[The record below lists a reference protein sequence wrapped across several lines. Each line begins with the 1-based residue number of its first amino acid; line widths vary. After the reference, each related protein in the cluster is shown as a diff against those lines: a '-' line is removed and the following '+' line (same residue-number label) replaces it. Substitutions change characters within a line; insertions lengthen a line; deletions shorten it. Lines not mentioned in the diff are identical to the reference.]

1 MLPPTAATI
10 GGLASELITKPHECH
25 VILTASLI
33 LSILMRL
40 LPEFSARGGGSKK
53 AVAGAAP
60 QGGPEIAIYA
70 CPELTAYRRPG
81 LLKSVALR
89 LVSLDERRDL

>member
-1 MLPPTAATI
+1 MSRHSYRLPNLVDLNAA
-10 GGLASELITKPHECH
+10 C
-25 VILTASLI
+25 
-33 LSILMRL
+33 
-40 LPEFSARGGGSKK
+40 ARIQRQRRTLEKR
-53 AVAGAAP
+53 AVAGDAP